1 MNMALYP
8 WLVPYYQQLMQ
19 TLHQEM
25 LPHALL
31 FRSDQG
37 LGTEQLVDMVAQ
49 RLLCT
54 QPQGDEPCGKCHSCH
69 LFSAGNHPDY
79 ARLAPIDNKDI
90 GVEQVREINEKVM
103 QHAQQNGDKVVVIQG
118 AERLTEAATNA
129 LLKTLE
135 EPRPNTYFLLQADV
149 AASLLATVYSRCQC
163 WLINTP
169 PQTVAIAWLQGQSV
183 QEISEIQTALLVSY
197 GRPLAALTMLMQGLL
212 AKRKDFLRQ
221 FWVFYMRRSPLELLP
236 YFENDLLFQQLDWL
250 AGFLSDALKAKLGI
264 HQGWICQ
271 DLVRGIEQFNQ
282 KQTVLGLLRANQ
294 IISQV
299 RSDLLQI
306 NGVNQELMLLD
317 GLTKL
322 VTEVFEENNKQDF
335 FRCL

>member
-1 MNMALYP
+1 MNVALYP

-19 TLHQEM
+19 TLHQGV

-37 LGTEQLVDMVAQ
+37 LGVEQLVDAVSH

-54 QPQGDEPCGKCHSCH
+54 QPQGDEPCGQCHSCH

-79 ARLAPIDNKDI
+79 ARLAPIENKDI
-90 GVEQVREINEKVM
+90 GVEQVREINEKVT
-103 QHAQQNGDKVVVIQG
+103 QHAQQNGNKVVVIQG
-118 AERLTEAATNA
+118 AERLTEAAANA

-135 EPRPNTYFLLQADV
+135 EPRPNTYFLLQVDI
-149 AASLLATVYSRCQC
+149 AASLLATIHSRCQS

-169 PQTVAIAWLQGQSV
+169 PQAVAMAWLQEQSA

-197 GRPLAALTMLMQGLL
+197 GRPLAALTMLTQGLL
-212 AKRKDFLRQ
+212 TKRKDFLRQ
-221 FWVFYMRRSPLELLP
+221 FWVFYVRRSPLELLP
-236 YFENDLLFQQLDWL
+236 YFENELLFQQLDWL

-264 HQGWICQ
+264 RQGWICQ
-271 DLVRGIEQFNQ
+271 DVVRGIEQFNQ
-282 KQTVLGLLRANQ
+282 KQTALGLLRANQ

-335 FRCL
+335 F